1 MTASVASLAFALAFA
16 VALGFHRHRAA
27 QLCGLMGLLALG
39 LDASSLQTREAAL
52 RLAPWLVLAC
62 ALMPEPRL
70 LSKRHG
76 VLLLIVGL
84 LILLATQAP
93 AGLLA
98 MPVAL
103 ASLPLFGLDPGRG
116 AGLLLMLAGL
126 VCFARYLHRFYT
138 LELSLASMLFVG
150 AVGPLRPSEFGLWL
164 LLAAAIALIGVLYAS
179 YRMAFIDTL
188 TALPNRRALDESLSR
203 LSGEFALAMVDID
216 HFKSFNDQHG
226 HDAGDIVLR
235 QVAARMRQKA
245 GGAVFRYGGE
255 EFCVIYRGLDARR
268 ASDRLETARSDIETL
283 SIGLP
288 VKPKPGKRGSNA
300 PRPKSVSVTI
310 SGGVAGRS
318 TRRRETIDV
327 LKAADQAL
335 YQAKDKG
342 RNRVERG

>member
-1 MTASVASLAFALAFA
+1 MSAGAASLAFALAFA

-39 LDASSLQTREAAL
+39 VDAGSLQLREAAL
-52 RLAPWLVLAC
+52 RLTPWLVLAC
-62 ALMPEPRL
+62 AVMPESRL

-76 VLLLIVGL
+76 ILLLVVGV

-103 ASLPLFGLDPGRG
+103 AALPLFGLDPGRG
-116 AGLLLMLAGL
+116 AGVLLMMAGL

-150 AVGPLRPSEFGLWL
+150 AVGPLRPTEFGGWL
-164 LLAAAIALIGVLYAS
+164 LLAAIIGLVGVLYAS

-203 LSGEFALAMVDID
+203 LSGEFALAMIDID
-216 HFKSFNDQHG
+216 HFKKFNDQYG

-235 QVAARMRQKA
+235 QVAARLRQKA
-245 GGAVFRYGGE
+245 DGAVYRYGGE
-255 EFCVIYRGLDARR
+255 EFCVIYRNLDARR
-268 ASDRLETARSDIETL
+268 GSERLEAARADVEAL
-283 SIGLP
+283 SITLP
-288 VKPKPGKRGSNA
+288 NKPKAGKRSGNP
-300 PRPKSVSVTI
+300 PRPRQVGVTI
-310 SGGVAGRS
+310 SAGVAGRS
-318 TRRRETIDV
+318 ARRRETVDV

-335 YQAKDKG
+335 YQAKGKG